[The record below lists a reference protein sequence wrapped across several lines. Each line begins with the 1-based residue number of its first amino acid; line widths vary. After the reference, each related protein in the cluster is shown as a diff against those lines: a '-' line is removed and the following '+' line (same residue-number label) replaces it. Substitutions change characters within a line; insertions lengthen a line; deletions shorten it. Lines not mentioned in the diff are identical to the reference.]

1 MSEKPVPIGAVG
13 VALQH
18 IAQGETGLAVFP
30 EIGETSIL
38 ALETIRKYSQIIVVD
53 KDNKCLEYT
62 AAEKKPRTWNVRRT
76 FTLKPDEEVRLLTIK
91 GEGDVLSIG
100 IIVDGATADAAKTT
114 LSLYH
119 DEEPD
124 PTLKIALAD
133 LKILGGNVVPSAN
146 PTGGMTVEDT
156 TNYIYAG
163 YINPQ
168 SFFRYKLD
176 VYIKNGDP
184 ANSTTV
190 DITCLYKL
198 KGTTTEVFVKGGA
211 AGTQGGQPVSPTQ
224 DQTSRVGGGGGAGI
238 VAII

>member
-53 KDNKCLEYT
+53 KENKCLEYT
-62 AAEKKPRTWNVRRT
+62 PAEKKPRTWNVRRT
-76 FTLKPDEEVRLLTIK
+76 FTLKPDEKVRLLTVR

-100 IIVDGATADAAKTT
+100 IIVDGATAEAAKTT

-124 PTLKIALAD
+124 PTLNITIAD
-133 LKILGGNVVPSAN
+133 LKILGGNVIPSAN

-156 TNYIYAG
+156 TNHIYAG
-163 YINPQ
+163 YLNPET
-168 SFFRYKLD
+168 FFRYKLD

-184 ANSTTV
+184 KNDTVV

-198 KGTTTEVFVKGGA
+198 KGTTTEVFVKGGT
-211 AGTQGGQPVSPTQ
+211 AGIQGGQPVTPTQ
-224 DQTSRVGGGGGAGI
+224 DQTSTVGGGPGATVGKI
-238 VAII
+238 L